1 MSAPPE
7 ANAQAGANAEG
18 PEEIHAVRGERAGDV
33 RTLAALAVGAL
44 AIGGAAPFFRAAQP
58 IDPCLAS
65 AVRLALA
72 SLLLAPSIPGARTRG
87 KLSPR
92 TLQWAG
98 LAGVRYAVHFGAW
111 VASLGMTSVA
121 ASVTL
126 VTATPLLLALL
137 GWLAGR
143 DAPGARLWLGLGLAG
158 GGTLLIGGADA
169 RDVRGDA
176 LLGDALALLGAV
188 AMAGILLV
196 VRREH
201 ARLEA
206 AAFSSIATFSGAL
219 CLAAALALRGAL
231 TGVWP
236 PAPSA
241 ASLAWVAATAVVSQ
255 LVGHTALTWA
265 LSRASPTTVALAT
278 TTEPVIATLVVFVWM
293 DERPGPHVLAGS
305 AVILAGVTL
314 GLSGRRP

>member
-1 MSAPPE
+1 MSATPE
-7 ANAQAGANAEG
+7 ASAEAGARDRT
-18 PEEIHAVRGERAGDV
+18 HERAHRAGA
-33 RTLAALAVGAL
+33 RTLLALAVGAL
-44 AIGGAAPFFRAAQP
+44 AIGVAAPFFRAAQP

-72 SLLLAPSIPGARTRG
+72 SLLLAPSIPRARASG

-92 TLQWAG
+92 TLRWAG
-98 LAGVRYAVHFGAW
+98 LAGVLYAVHFGAW

-126 VTATPLLLALL
+126 VTATPLLLAVI

-143 DAPGARLWLGLGLAG
+143 DAPGARLWLGLALAG
-158 GGTLLIGGADA
+158 AGTLLIGGADA
-169 RDVRGDA
+169 SDVRDGA
-176 LLGDALALLGAV
+176 LTGDALALLGAV

-196 VRREH
+196 VRREN

-206 AAFSSIATFSGAL
+206 ASFSSVATVSGAL
-219 CLAAALALRGAL
+219 CLVAVLVLRGVL
-231 TGVWP
+231 TSAWP
-236 PAPSA
+236 PAPGA

-305 AVILAGVTL
+305 AVILGGVAI
-314 GLSGRRP
+314 GMGGRRP